1 MYVETS
7 LYDFYS
13 KGGYVGSVRR
23 VFDDLLVKSTAN
35 WTAIIAACVNVVK
48 SEILLKLLRNML
60 ETDILSDNYVVSS
73 ILGACLSLEYI
84 KGGKEIHC
92 YALRRG
98 AEMDVTVGN
107 VLIDFYMKCGKVKTA
122 RSVFD

>member
-1 MYVETS
+1 ATS
-7 LYDFYS
+7 LIDFYS
-13 KGGYVGSVRR
+13 KGGDVGSVRR
-23 VFDDLLVKSTAN
+23 VFDYLLVKSTATC
-35 WTAIIAACVNVVK
+35 TAIIAACVNVVK

-84 KGGKEIHC
+84 KGGKKIHC

-98 AEMDVTVGN
+98 AEMDVTVSN

>member
-35 WTAIIAACVNVVK
+35 WTAIIAACVNVGK
-48 SEILLKLLRNML
+48 SEISLELLRNML
-60 ETDILSDNYVVSS
+60 ETHVVHDDY
-73 ILGACLSLEYI
+73 L
-84 KGGKEIHC
+84 
-92 YALRRG
+92 
-98 AEMDVTVGN
+98 V
-107 VLIDFYMKCGKVKTA
+107 
-122 RSVFD
+122 